1 MPKGTL
7 KLVGHQD
14 DDFFDIDSGKDHI
27 ILLRATGSFG
37 MSMQMGFMPKKSSD
51 AEMVRA
57 AKQSQKK
64 SLGNGISYWQSL
76 TANGG
81 CIVFENAGEQAL
93 KVTVDITGSSNLRID
108 QGESMNKKTV

>member
-37 MSMQMGFMPKKSSD
+37 MSM
-51 AEMVRA
+51 
-57 AKQSQKK
+57 
-64 SLGNGISYWQSL
+64 
-76 TANGG
+76 
-81 CIVFENAGEQAL
+81 
-93 KVTVDITGSSNLRID
+93 
-108 QGESMNKKTV
+108 